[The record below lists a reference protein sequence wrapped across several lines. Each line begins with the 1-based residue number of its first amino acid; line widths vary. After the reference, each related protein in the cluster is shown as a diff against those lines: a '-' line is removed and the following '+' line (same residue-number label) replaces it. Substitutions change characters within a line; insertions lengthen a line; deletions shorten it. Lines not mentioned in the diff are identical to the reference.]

1 MLICFSLT
9 TCFSI
14 VGSLIIT
21 SGLFLNT
28 AVAGGMLIFPQTKIR
43 HTTSVNNPE
52 YCDKTNSLEHVEVT
66 VPHEETS
73 IIGMIS
79 NILRSPALLIS
90 FVNAF
95 LFYGGLSIVF
105 THTVAYG
112 IYLGHSHDLAI
123 VLMSLIGLSNIFGR
137 LFLGCVGQLRRVN
150 IIFLY
155 FIALT
160 LAGQY
165 M

>member
-1 MLICFSLT
+1 
-9 TCFSI
+9 
-14 VGSLIIT
+14 
-21 SGLFLNT
+21 
-28 AVAGGMLIFPQTKIR
+28 MLIFPQTKIR

-73 IIGMIS
+73 IIGKIS